1 MRRAT
6 AFLLSASTVVP
17 LLVACGTGGSDDL
30 GSAPAASETT
40 SSRASASAGPTTDA
54 PAFPDDTADQ
64 FAKLSGEWDLVFT
77 DVRRRRARG
86 LRPDRAGVTGTGV
99 PGWSVGYVDEECWR
113 GAAGSSRSVATRS
126 WTSTPRGPPGRGPG
140 YYSGPRRV
148 RARARRERRRGLRGR
163 HGRGLHPGA
172 RRGQGERVPFRVFA
186 LADPA
191 RLVVDIWTAAPTEP
205 VAGASEPS
213 RGEQVGLVDRIVRA
227 VRSTKRAWPARSEMR
242 AAHGQSW
249 SPSRSPTRP
258 MITSRSCQAL
268 RGPAGVYSL

>member
-64 FAKLSGEWDLVFT
+64 FAEPSGEWDLVFT
-77 DVRRRRARG
+77 DVG
-86 LRPDRAGVTGTGV
+86 VDELEGFDRIVLELTGTGV
-99 PGWSVGYVDEECWR
+99 PGWSVGYVDEGVLE
-113 GAAGSSRSVATRS
+113 GSGRVVTLGGDAVLDIYASGTT
-126 WTSTPRGPPGRGPG
+126 WPGSG

-148 RARARRERRRGLRGR
+148 APV
-163 HGRGLHPGA
+163 HGGNVAEVYVAGTVEGYTQVLAGVE
-172 RRGQGERVPFRVFA
+172 GERVPFRVFA

-191 RLVVDIWTAAPTEP
+191 RLVVDILDGSA
-205 VAGASEPS
+205 
-213 RGEQVGLVDRIVRA
+213 D
-227 VRSTKRAWPARSEMR
+227 
-242 AAHGQSW
+242 
-249 SPSRSPTRP
+249 
-258 MITSRSCQAL
+258 
-268 RGPAGVYSL
+268 